1 MSQMIENF
9 IRLDRHSAESLQMQI
24 RRQIAIAVVSGRF
37 PPNYALPSVRG
48 FAQRLNVSNN
58 TVSLAYDA
66 LRQDG
71 FIASKNRSGYYI
83 SPDAHAIRDA
93 AVMRD
98 AAREDA
104 DRFDFKAHFR
114 GATYDQPRTTK
125 PHDAL
130 VRFRFPFICGHVDPN
145 IFPIGAWRE
154 CVRDSVNSLQIR
166 NWAMDFS
173 TVDDPLLVQQL
184 ILRVLQPR
192 GIYANPDEVLIT
204 VGGQN
209 ALYIALKLLL
219 SRRGV
224 LGVEN
229 PGYPEAANIARM
241 DGHRVRHLPMDEEG
255 LILSPEALECGC
267 LYVTTTHQHPTT
279 ITMSEPRRH
288 AFLEKTREKGIFII
302 EDDYEAETTF
312 DEKAVPALKA
322 LDRYGNVIYVGSLT
336 KSLMPGLRIGF
347 LVADRDFVTEARSFR
362 HHILRHPPIN
372 NQNSVGLF
380 LERGHFDRFIARLR
394 QEYIARSD
402 IMRKALHTYLPEL
415 DDRVRFGGSSCS
427 LSFADMLDTL
437 ALQEAAARRSVYF
450 EELSKNFENPEDG
463 RSWMRIGYSCID
475 KALIPEGIQRLS
487 EAVAELRGLQR

>member
-1 MSQMIENF
+1 MNQMIETL
-9 IRLDRHSAESLQMQI
+9 IQLDRESVESLQMQI

-37 PPNYALPSVRG
+37 PPNYALPSIRD
-48 FAQRLNVSNN
+48 FARRLHVSNN

-71 FIASKNRSGYYI
+71 FIASKRRSGYFI
-83 SPDAHAIRDA
+83 SPDAHAARDA
-93 AVMRD
+93 AVMPGAD
-98 AAREDA
+98 QDPP
-104 DRFDFKAHFR
+104 DRFDFKAHF
-114 GATYDQPRTTK
+114 GDSTYDQPRTTK

-130 VRFRFPFICGHVDPN
+130 VRFRYPFISGHVDPN
-145 IFPIGAWRE
+145 MFPVGAWRE
-154 CVRDSVNSLQIR
+154 CVRDSVNSIQIR

-173 TVDDPLLVQQL
+173 TVDDPLLIEQL

-209 ALYIALKLLL
+209 ALYTALKLLL
-219 SRRGV
+219 KKRGV

-241 DGHRVRHLPMDEEG
+241 EGHEVRHLPMDDEG
-255 LILSPEALECGC
+255 LILSPAALECSC

-279 ITMSEPRRH
+279 VTMSESRRH
-288 AFLEKTREKGIFII
+288 AFLRETRKKGIFII

-322 LDRYGNVIYVGSLT
+322 LDHYGNVIYIGSLT

-347 LVADRDFVTEARSFR
+347 LVADRDFVSEARSFR
-362 HHILRHPPIN
+362 HHVLRHPPIN

-394 QEYIARSD
+394 DEYRARARVTRD
-402 IMRKALHTYLPEL
+402 ALYTYLPEL
-415 DDRVRFGGSSCS
+415 KDRARFGGSSCYF
-427 LSFADMLDTL
+427 SFADGLDTL

-450 EELSKNFENPEDG
+450 EESSKNFENLHEG
-463 RSWMRIGYSCID
+463 RSGMRLGYSCID
-475 KALIPEGIQRLS
+475 KTLIPDGVRLLS
-487 EAVAELRGLQR
+487 EAVAELRGT